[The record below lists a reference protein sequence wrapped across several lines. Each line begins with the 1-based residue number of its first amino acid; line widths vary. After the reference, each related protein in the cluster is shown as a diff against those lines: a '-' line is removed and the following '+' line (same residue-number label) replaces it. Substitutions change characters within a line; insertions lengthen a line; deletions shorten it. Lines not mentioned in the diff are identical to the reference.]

1 MSVSQASPSASSELS
16 FPQGYAAN
24 PAAAEELVL
33 AQWRDGRALEA
44 LLEARRDGEPF
55 VFWEGPPTANG
66 RPGIHHVLARTLKDM
81 VCRYQSML
89 GKRVERKAGWDTH
102 GLPVELEV
110 EKQLGISGKPAIEGL
125 PLDPQT
131 GLSGV
136 ARFND
141 ACRKSVWKYREE
153 WERLSERIGYWL
165 DYQHPYVTYESQYV
179 DSVWF
184 VLAKMHE
191 RGLVYRG
198 KKVLPFCG
206 RCGTGLSSHELG
218 QPGVYKDVNDPS
230 VYVRF
235 RVLESSSGEPES
247 LLAWTTTPW
256 TLPSNIALA
265 VHPEREYV
273 KARVALPTPKG
284 APKGSAGFEFVWI
297 VAERAKAVLGEFEEL
312 ERRRG
317 AQLAGLRYE
326 PLFQGAAREVDP
338 GAWTPDP
345 ASRHR
350 VYTAEYVTVEDGT
363 GIVHQ
368 APSYGAD
375 DWATAQRNRLP
386 VLQAVG
392 GDGRFAHDF
401 GPVKSGT
408 FFKDADDALME
419 DLKQRGLLFR
429 KAREPHS
436 YPHCWRCSTPLFYF
450 AAPAWFVR
458 TTALKQ
464 RMLEF
469 NGRIRWAPDEVSKRF
484 GEWLENNI
492 DWNISRDRY
501 WGTPL
506 PFWVCEG
513 CDHEVAAQGAEHL
526 RELCKAHPLAAG
538 EHADEPGS
546 QLFVRS
552 DSDGAFDPHRPWI
565 DRTVLNCPKCGG
577 VMRRTPAVLDCW
589 FDSGAMPYAQHG
601 WPHVPGSQTKL
612 REQFPASFI
621 CEGLD
626 QTRGWFYT
634 LHAIGAF
641 MTQEFPELGHGPAYG
656 ICLVNGL
663 VLDKDGVKMSK
674 RLGNI
679 VDPWAAIREHGA
691 DAVRWY
697 LVASAA
703 PWLPKRFDPKALVE
717 VQRGFFGTLTNS
729 FRFFQEYARIDRF
742 DPRDARIPAL
752 AARPLIDRWLA
763 SRAQTMLGEVRRRMD
778 AYDLAGAA
786 RAIEEFVV
794 DELSNWYIRRNRR
807 RLWKGEQGPDKL
819 AAFASLHETLSVVA
833 LCIAP
838 LAPFLAEMLWTR
850 LAPGAGSVHA
860 QLLPAPDRSQL
871 APQLET
877 SMQLVQRV
885 VVMGRALRE
894 RAQIKVRQPLRAL
907 HVRASDAASLELL
920 RSAFASE
927 LILDELNIK
936 GWGSLAADDGE
947 VAKLVGK
954 ANFRTLGK
962 RLGSRMKAAAAR
974 IEQLTP
980 EQLGRLRA
988 GETLALEVDGE
999 TIEIG
1004 PDDVLIQVQTSA
1016 SFDVEADGRLIVWLD
1031 TQLDEPLIFEGLAR
1045 EAVSRLNAQRKDSGL
1060 AVEQRIALLVTSE
1073 SEPLRRALEQH
1084 AALIA
1089 AETLASQFE
1098 VLAPEV
1104 LAARVES
1111 PLEFDLGGGHVLR
1124 AFLRAL

>member
-1 MSVSQASPSASSELS
+1 MSVPSPSSSAPAVQP
-16 FPQGYAAN
+16 FPEGYASQ
-24 PAAAEELVL
+24 PAAAEDVVL
-33 AQWRDGRALEA
+33 AQWRSERTFET
-44 LLEARRDGEPF
+44 LLASRRDAEPF

-81 VCRYQSML
+81 VCRYQTML

-125 PLDPQT
+125 PLDPST

-165 DYQHPYVTYESQYV
+165 DYQHPYVTYEPQYI
-179 DSVWF
+179 DSVWH
-184 VLAKMHE
+184 VLAQMHSQ
-191 RGLVYRG
+191 GLVYRG

-218 QPGVYKDVNDPS
+218 QPGVYKDLSDPS

-235 RVLESSSGEPES
+235 RLRGANSAEGAS

-273 KARVALPTPKG
+273 KARVALPTAKG
-284 APKGSAGFEFVWI
+284 AAKGSAGYEVVWI
-297 VAERAKAVLGEFEEL
+297 VAARAASVLGEYEEL
-312 ERRRG
+312 ARVRG
-317 AQLAGLRYE
+317 RELEGWSYE
-326 PLFQGAAREVDP
+326 PLFSHAAPEVDP
-338 GAWTPDP
+338 GAWKP
-345 ASRHR
+345 APEAAYR
-350 VYTAEYVTVEDGT
+350 VCLADYVTVEDGT

-375 DWATAQRNRLP
+375 DWATAQRYRLP

-392 GDGRFAHDF
+392 ADGRFARDF
-401 GPVKSGT
+401 GPVQAGV

-419 DLKQRGLLFR
+419 DLKQRGLMFR

-436 YPHCWRCSTPLFYF
+436 YPHCWRCNTPLHYF

-458 TTALKQ
+458 TSSIKE
-464 RMLEF
+464 RMVEL
-469 NGRIRWAPDEVSKRF
+469 NRAIQWAPEEVGSKRF

-492 DWNISRDRY
+492 DWNISRERY

-506 PFWVCEG
+506 PFWVCDDCGHETAVG
-513 CDHEVAAQGAEHL
+513 SAAELERRCGKLPAGFDHHKPSV
-526 RELCKAHPLAAG
+526 
-538 EHADEPGS
+538 DEPRLS
-546 QLFVRS
+546 CER
-552 DSDGAFDPHRPWI
+552 
-565 DRTVLNCPKCGG
+565 CGG
-577 VMRRTPAVLDCW
+577 QMRRTSAVLDCW

-601 WPHVPGSQTKL
+601 WPHVAGSRAKL
-612 REQFPASFI
+612 AEQFPASFI

-641 MTQEFPELGHGPAYG
+641 MTGAQMLASAPELRAGPAYRT
-656 ICLVNGL
+656 CLVNGL

-679 VDPWAAIREHGA
+679 VDPWKALEAHGA
-691 DAVRWY
+691 DALRWY

-703 PWLPKRFDPKALVE
+703 PWLPKRFDPQSLVD

-752 AARPLIDRWLA
+752 AERPLIDRWLA
-763 SRAQTMLGEVRRRMD
+763 SRTQSMLDEVRRRMD
-778 AYDLAGAA
+778 GYDLAGAA
-786 RAIEEFVV
+786 RAVEGFVV

-819 AAFASLHETLSVVA
+819 AAFATLHEALRVVS

-860 QLLPAPDRSQL
+860 QLLPRPSEAQVE
-871 APQLET
+871 PQLEE
-877 SMQLVQRV
+877 SMRLVQRV

-894 RAQIKVRQPLRAL
+894 RAQLKVRQPLRAL
-907 HVRASDAASLELL
+907 HVRASDPSRLELL

-936 GWGSLAADDGE
+936 GWGSLAADDGQ

-962 RLGSRMKAAAAR
+962 RLGALMKAAAAQ
-974 IEQLTP
+974 IERLSG
-980 EQLGRLRA
+980 EALARLRA
-988 GETLALEVDGE
+988 GESIRIEVEGE
-999 TIEIG
+999 SIELF
-1004 PDDVLIQVQTSA
+1004 PEDVLVQVQTTA
-1016 SFDVEADGRLIVWLD
+1016 SFDVEADGQLIVWLD
-1031 TQLDEPLIFEGLAR
+1031 TQLDEELIAEGFAR
-1045 EAVSRLNAQRKDSGL
+1045 EAVNRLNAQRKAL
-1060 AVEQRIALLVTSE
+1060 EFAVEQRIVLLLSSE
-1073 SEPLRRALEQH
+1073 SAQLRAALERH
-1084 AALIA
+1084 AKLIA
-1089 AETLASQFE
+1089 AETLATRLE
-1098 VLAPEV
+1098 VLEPSAF
-1104 LAARVES
+1104 AARASDAV
-1111 PLEFDLGGGHVLR
+1111 EFDLGAGLVLR
-1124 AFLRAL
+1124 AVLAPA

>member
-1 MSVSQASPSASSELS
+1 MSVPQASPSASAELA
-16 FPQGYAAN
+16 FPLGYAAN
-24 PAAAEELVL
+24 PAAAEDLVL
-33 AQWRDGRALEA
+33 AQWRASRAFEN

-165 DYQHPYVTYESQYV
+165 DYAQPYVTYESQYV

-218 QPGVYKDVNDPS
+218 QPGVYKDVADPS

-235 RVLESSSGEPES
+235 RLVDSQSSEPEC

-284 APKGSAGFEFVWI
+284 AEKGSAGFEVVWI
-297 VAERAKAVLGEFEEL
+297 VAERAMSVLGEFEDL

-317 AQLAGLRYE
+317 AELAGLRYE
-326 PLFQGAAREVDP
+326 PLFADEVCEVEP
-338 GAWTPDP
+338 GAWTPDAG
-345 ASRHR
+345 ASHR
-350 VYTAEYVTVEDGT
+350 VYTATYVTVEDGT

-375 DWATAQRNRLP
+375 DWATAQRNRLR

-392 GDGRFAHDF
+392 ADGRFAHDF
-401 GPVKSGT
+401 GPVKAGV

-464 RMLEF
+464 RMLDF

-506 PFWVCEG
+506 PFWVCEVCG
-513 CDHEVAAQGAEHL
+513 HEAAVGSVAELRRRCGKLPEGFDHHKPSVDEARFPCERCGA
-526 RELCKAHPLAAG
+526 
-538 EHADEPGS
+538 S
-546 QLFVRS
+546 
-552 DSDGAFDPHRPWI
+552 
-565 DRTVLNCPKCGG
+565 
-577 VMRRTPAVLDCW
+577 MRRTNAVLDCW

-601 WPHVPGSQTKL
+601 WPHVTGSQTKL

-641 MTQEFPELGHGPAYG
+641 MTQEFPELGAGPAYG

-679 VDPWAAIREHGA
+679 VDPWRAIGEHGA

-729 FRFFQEYARIDRF
+729 FRFYQEYARIDRF
-742 DPRDARIPAL
+742 DPRDARIPQL
-752 AARPLIDRWLA
+752 AQRPLIDRWLA
-763 SRAQTMLGEVRRRMD
+763 SRTQTMLGEVRRRMD
-778 AYDLAGAA
+778 GYDLAGAA

-819 AAFASLHETLSVVA
+819 AAFASLHEALSTVS

-850 LAPGAGSVHA
+850 LAPDVGSVHS
-860 QLLPAPDRSQL
+860 QLLPAPDASQL
-871 APQLET
+871 AQQLET

-920 RSAFASE
+920 RSSFASE

-954 ANFRTLGK
+954 ANFRTLGR
-962 RLGSRMKAAAAR
+962 RLGPKMKAAAAQ
-974 IEQLTP
+974 IERLTP
-980 EQLGRLRA
+980 EQLARLRA
-988 GETLALEVDGE
+988 GQTLHLEIE
-999 TIEIG
+999 EESIEIG
-1004 PDDVLIQVQTSA
+1004 PEDVLIQVQTTA
-1016 SFDVEADGRLIVWLD
+1016 TFDVEADGRLIVWLD
-1031 TQLDEPLIFEGLAR
+1031 TELDEPLVFEGLAR
-1045 EAVSRLNAQRKDSGL
+1045 EAVNRLNAQRKDLGF
-1060 AVEQRIALLVTSE
+1060 AVEQRIALLVTSD
-1073 SEPLRRALEQH
+1073 SEPLRRALAQH
-1084 AALIA
+1084 AGLIA

-1098 VLAPEV
+1098 VLEPASF
-1104 LAARVES
+1104 ASRVEA
-1111 PLEFDLGGGHVLR
+1111 PLEFDLGAGHVLR

>member
-1 MSVSQASPSASSELS
+1 MSVSSFAAAASAPAPFPEDYSS
-16 FPQGYAAN
+16 N
-24 PAAAEELVL
+24 PAAAEEAVL
-33 AQWRDGRALEA
+33 AQWRAQRAFES
-44 LLEARRDGEPF
+44 LLEAREGGELF

-125 PLDPQT
+125 PRDPET
-131 GLSGV
+131 GLEGV

-165 DYQHPYVTYESQYV
+165 DYQHPYVTYEPSYV
-179 DSVWF
+179 DSVWY

-191 RGLVYRG
+191 KGLVYRG

-235 RVLESSSGEPES
+235 RLVDSGRAEPES

-273 KARVALPTPKG
+273 RARVALPTAKG
-284 APKGSAGFEFVWI
+284 VEKGSAGYEVVWI
-297 VAERAKAVLGEFEEL
+297 VAERAKAVLGEFDEL
-312 ERRRG
+312 ERKRG
-317 AQLAGLRYE
+317 QQLAGLRYA
-326 PLFQGAAREVDP
+326 PLFSASAPEVEP
-338 GAWTPDP
+338 GAWQPDP
-345 ASRHR
+345 DGSYR

-375 DWATAQRNRLP
+375 DWATAQRNRLR

-392 GDGRFAHDF
+392 ADGRFAADF
-401 GPVKSGT
+401 GPVKAGT
-408 FFKDADDALME
+408 FFKEADDPLMD

-429 KAREPHS
+429 KARDPHS
-436 YPHCWRCSTPLFYF
+436 YPHCWRCSTPLHYF

-458 TTALKQ
+458 TTAIKE
-464 RMLEF
+464 RMIALNEQ
-469 NGRIRWAPDEVSKRF
+469 IHWAPEDVGAKRF

-506 PFWVCEG
+506 PFWVCENG
-513 CDHEVAAQGAEHL
+513 HEVAVGSAEELAKRCGKLPLGFDHHKPGVDEVTFACERCGA
-526 RELCKAHPLAAG
+526 A
-538 EHADEPGS
+538 
-546 QLFVRS
+546 
-552 DSDGAFDPHRPWI
+552 
-565 DRTVLNCPKCGG
+565 
-577 VMRRTPAVLDCW
+577 MRRTPAVLDCW

-601 WPHVPGSQTKL
+601 YPHVAGSRAKVH
-612 REQFPASFI
+612 EQFPASFI

-641 MTQEFPELGHGPAYG
+641 MTQVAPELGAGPAYQT
-656 ICLVNGL
+656 CLVNGL

-679 VDPWAAIREHGA
+679 VDPWKAIASHGA

-703 PWLPKRFDPKALVE
+703 PWLPKRFDAEALAK
-717 VQRGFFGTLTNS
+717 VQYGFFGTLAS
-729 FRFFQEYARIDRF
+729 SYRFYQEYARIDRF

-752 AARPLIDRWLA
+752 ADRPLIDRWLA
-763 SRAQTMLGEVRRRMD
+763 SRTQSMLTEVRRRMD
-778 AYDLAGAA
+778 GYDLAGAA
-786 RAIEEFVV
+786 RAVETFVV

-819 AAFASLHETLSVVA
+819 AAFATLHEALRVVS
-833 LCIAP
+833 LCVAP
-838 LAPFLAEMLWTR
+838 LAPFLADMLWTR
-850 LAPGAGSVHA
+850 LVPGAGSVHA
-860 QLLPAPDRSQL
+860 QLLPQPASAQV
-871 APQLET
+871 ASELEA

-885 VVMGRALRE
+885 VAMGRALRE
-894 RAQIKVRQPLRAL
+894 RAQLKVRQPLRAL
-907 HVRASDAASLELL
+907 HLRASDPSRLTLL

-936 GWGSLAADDGE
+936 GWGSLAADDGQ

-962 RLGSRMKAAAAR
+962 RLGGKMKAAAAA
-974 IEQLTP
+974 IELLDGNQLA
-980 EQLGRLRA
+980 RLRA
-988 GETLALEVDGE
+988 GESVTIEVDGE
-999 TIEIG
+999 PLELA
-1004 PDDVLIQVQTSA
+1004 PEDVLVQVQTTA
-1016 SFDVEADGRLIVWLD
+1016 KFDVEADGQLIVWLD
-1031 TQLDEPLIFEGLAR
+1031 TELDAELIAEGLAR
-1045 EAVSRLNAQRKDSGL
+1045 ECVNRVNSQRKDAGL
-1060 AVEQRIALLVTSE
+1060 AVEQRIRLSLTSD
-1073 SEPLRRALEQH
+1073 SDSLR
-1084 AALIA
+1084 AALAAHARFIA
-1089 AETLASQFE
+1089 GETLATALE
-1098 VLAPEV
+1098 VLPP
-1104 LAARVES
+1104 S
-1111 PLEFDLGGGHVLR
+1111 EFRPGPGVSAEWDLGGGQVLR
-1124 AFLRAL
+1124 AHLEAL

>member
-1 MSVSQASPSASSELS
+1 MSVSSPSSSTPAVQP
-16 FPQGYAAN
+16 FPEDYAAN

-33 AQWRDGRALEA
+33 GLWRSERTLEA
-44 LLEARRDGEPF
+44 LLDARRSAEPF

-89 GKRVERKAGWDTH
+89 GRRVERKAGWDTH

-125 PLDPQT
+125 PRDPET
-131 GLSGV
+131 GLEGV

-165 DYQHPYVTYESQYV
+165 DYQHPYVTYEPHYV
-179 DSVWF
+179 DSVWY
-184 VLAKMHE
+184 VLAKLHE
-191 RGLVYRG
+191 HGVVYRG

-218 QPGVYKDVNDPS
+218 QPGVYKDITDPS
-230 VYVRF
+230 VFVRF
-235 RVLESSSGEPES
+235 RLLDAKQAAPES

-273 KARVALPTPKG
+273 RARVALPTAKG
-284 APKGSAGFEFVWI
+284 VEKGSAGHEVVWI

-312 ERRRG
+312 GRKWGRE
-317 AQLAGLRYE
+317 LEGLRYQ
-326 PLFQGAAREVDP
+326 PLFSHAAPEVDP
-338 GAWTPDP
+338 GAWKPDP
-345 ASRHR
+345 EASHR
-350 VYTAEYVTVEDGT
+350 VYTADYVTVDDGT

-375 DWATAQRNRLP
+375 DWATAQRNRLR

-392 GDGRFAHDF
+392 ADGRFADEF
-401 GPVKSGT
+401 GPVKAGT
-408 FFKDADDALME
+408 FFKDADDALMD
-419 DLKQRGLLFR
+419 DLKQRGLMFK
-429 KAREPHS
+429 KARDPHS
-436 YPHCWRCSTPLFYF
+436 YPHCWRCSTPLHYF

-458 TTALKQ
+458 TSAIKA
-464 RMLEF
+464 RMIEL
-469 NGRIRWAPDEVSKRF
+469 NAQIHWAPADVGSKRF

-506 PFWVCEG
+506 PFWVCEQG
-513 CDHEVAAQGAEHL
+513 HETAIGSALELAKRCGKLPDGFDHHKPGVD
-526 RELCKAHPLAAG
+526 ELQFPC
-538 EHADEPGS
+538 E
-546 QLFVRS
+546 R
-552 DSDGAFDPHRPWI
+552 
-565 DRTVLNCPKCGG
+565 CGG
-577 VMRRTPAVLDCW
+577 VMRRTSAVLDCW

-601 WPHVPGSQTKL
+601 WPHLEGSREKV

-641 MTQEFPELGHGPAYG
+641 MTELAPELGSGPAYRT
-656 ICLVNGL
+656 CLVNGL

-679 VDPWAAIREHGA
+679 VDPWAAVAAHGA

-703 PWLPKRFDPKALVE
+703 PWLPKRFDPQGLVE

-729 FRFFQEYARIDRF
+729 FRFYQEYARIDRF
-742 DPRDARIPAL
+742 DPSDARIPTL
-752 AARPLIDRWLA
+752 EHRPLIDRWLA
-763 SRAQTMLGEVRRRMD
+763 SRTQSMLGDVRRRMD
-778 AYDLAGAA
+778 GYDLSGAA
-786 RAIEEFVV
+786 RAVEGFVV

-819 AAFASLHETLSVVA
+819 AAFATLHEALRMVS

-850 LAPGAGSVHA
+850 LSRGAGSVHA
-860 QLLPAPDRSQL
+860 QLLPRALEAHVAPE
-871 APQLET
+871 LEA

-885 VVMGRALRE
+885 VAMGRALRE
-894 RAQIKVRQPLRAL
+894 RAQLKVRQPLRAL
-907 HVRASDAASLELL
+907 HLRASDPSRLALL
-920 RSAFASE
+920 RSSFASE

-936 GWGSLAADDGE
+936 GWGSLAADDGK

-962 RLGSRMKAAAAR
+962 RLGARMKSAAAV
-974 IEQLTP
+974 IEQLDGA
-980 EQLGRLRA
+980 QLARVRA
-988 GETLALEVDGE
+988 GEALAIVVDGE
-999 TIEIG
+999 TLDLAPE
-1004 PDDVLIQVQTSA
+1004 DVLVQVQTTA
-1016 SFDVEADGRLIVWLD
+1016 SFDVETDGHLIVWLD
-1031 TQLDEPLIFEGLAR
+1031 TQLDERLVAEGLAR
-1045 EAVSRLNAQRKDSGL
+1045 ECVSRINAQRKDQGM
-1060 AVEQRIALLVTSE
+1060 AVEQRIALELS
-1073 SEPLRRALEQH
+1073 SASPGLA
-1084 AALIA
+1084 AALTEHRRFIA
-1089 AETLASQFE
+1089 SETLAERLDVRTPEAFAGA
-1098 VLAPEV
+1098 VAP
-1104 LAARVES
+1104 AFD
-1111 PLEFDLGGGHVLR
+1111 FDLGAGQVLR
-1124 AFLRAL
+1124 VRLHAL

>member
-1 MSVSQASPSASSELS
+1 MSDPQASSSAPAELA
-16 FPQGYAAN
+16 FPLGYAAN

-33 AQWRDGRALEA
+33 AEWRASRAFDS
-44 LLEARRDGEPF
+44 LLEARRNGEPF

-125 PLDPQT
+125 PVDPET

-165 DYQHPYVTYESQYV
+165 DYQHPYVTYEPQYV

-184 VLAKMHE
+184 VLARMHE

-235 RVLESSSGEPES
+235 RLADSTSSEPES

-284 APKGSAGFEFVWI
+284 AEKGSAGFELVWI

-317 AQLAGLRYE
+317 AELQGLRYE
-326 PLFQGAAREVDP
+326 PLFKDAAREVDP
-338 GAWTPDP
+338 GAWTPD
-345 ASRHR
+345 AAARHR
-350 VYTAEYVTVEDGT
+350 VYTADYVTVEDGT
-363 GIVHQ
+363 GVVHQ

-392 GDGRFAHDF
+392 GDGRFVQDF

-408 FFKDADDALME
+408 FFKEADDALME

-506 PFWVCEG
+506 PFWVCDSCG
-513 CDHEVAAQGAEHL
+513 HELAVRGAEHL
-526 RELCKAHPLAAG
+526 RELCKSHGLAAG
-538 EHADEPGS
+538 QYGDETSS
-546 QLFVRS
+546 QLFVRGGS
-552 DSDGAFDPHRPWI
+552 TDEFDPHRPWI
-565 DRTVLNCPKCGG
+565 DRTQLKCPTCSG

-601 WPHVPGSQTKL
+601 WPHVAGSQAKL
-612 REQFPASFI
+612 GEQFPASFI

-641 MTQEFPELGHGPAYG
+641 MTQEFPELGQGPAYG

-703 PWLPKRFDPKALVE
+703 PWLPKRFDSKALVE

-729 FRFFQEYARIDRF
+729 FRFYQEYARIDRF
-742 DPRDARIPAL
+742 DPRDAGIPAR
-752 AARPLIDRWLA
+752 AQRPLIDRWLL
-763 SRAQTMLGEVRRRMD
+763 SRAQSMLGEVRRRMD
-778 AYDLAGAA
+778 GYDLAGAA
-786 RAIEEFVV
+786 RSIEEFVV

-819 AAFASLHETLSVVA
+819 AAFATLHDALSVVA
-833 LCIAP
+833 LCMAP
-838 LAPFLAEMLWTR
+838 LAPFLAEMLWSR

-860 QLLPAPDRSQL
+860 QLLPEQDASQL
-871 APQLET
+871 EPQLET

-894 RAQIKVRQPLRAL
+894 RAQLKVRQPLRAL
-907 HVRASDAASLELL
+907 HVRASDASSLELL
-920 RSAFASE
+920 RTAFASE

-936 GWGSLAADDGE
+936 AWGSLAADDGE
-947 VAKLVGK
+947 VAQLVGK

-962 RLGSRMKAAAAR
+962 RLGSRMKAAAAQIER
-974 IEQLTP
+974 LTREQLA
-980 EQLGRLRA
+980 RLRA
-988 GETLALEVDGE
+988 GGTVTIDVDGE
-999 TIEIG
+999 PIELL
-1004 PDDVLIQVQTSA
+1004 PDDVLIQVQTAA

-1031 TQLDEPLIFEGLAR
+1031 TELDEQLIFEGLAR
-1045 EAVSRLNAQRKDSGL
+1045 EAVNRLNAQRKDSGL
-1060 AVEQRIALLVTSE
+1060 AVEQRIELLLTSE
-1073 SEPLRRALEQH
+1073 SASLRRALDQH
-1084 AALIA
+1084 AKMIA
-1089 AETLASQFE
+1089 AETLASRLE
-1098 VLAPEV
+1098 VLEP
-1104 LAARVES
+1104 AAFASRVSS
-1111 PLEFDLGGGHVLR
+1111 PLEFELAAEQVLR
-1124 AFLRAL
+1124 ASLRAV